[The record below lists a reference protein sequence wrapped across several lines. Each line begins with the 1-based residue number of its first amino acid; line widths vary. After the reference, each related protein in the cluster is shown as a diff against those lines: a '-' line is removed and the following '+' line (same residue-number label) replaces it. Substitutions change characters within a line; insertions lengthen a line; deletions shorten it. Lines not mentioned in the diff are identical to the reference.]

1 MKAFLKIVAK
11 DMLEKYGTDMSDIA
25 VVFPNKRASL
35 FLNSYL
41 AQLARKPIWTPT
53 YITISDLFRRHTD
66 LKVADPIKSI
76 CDLHKTFVKCTGI
89 DETLD
94 HFYGWGQLLLSDFD
108 DVDKNMV
115 DAKQIF
121 ANLSDIHELDD
132 VSYLTDYQ
140 KQMIKKFFSNFS
152 DDHNS
157 ELKKRFLQLWCHF
170 YDIYVEFNKRLTQQ
184 GLAYEGALYR
194 NVANNENITFR
205 HKKYLFVGFNMMQK
219 VELNLC
225 DRLMKQGK
233 AAFYWDY
240 DQYYMD
246 GNNEAG
252 HYIRQFLPYYPNELA
267 DYPQQEIYNNMTKN
281 KDITYISAPTENI
294 QARYVNTWLKENGRY
309 KMGRNVAIVL
319 SDESLLQSVIHS
331 LPPEVGS
338 VNITIGYPLQQTPF
352 YSLIQQLIQ
361 LQGIGHPKFSD
372 TYRLHY
378 VLIALRH
385 PYTRYISEK
394 YIDLQNKLN
403 EQKRFYPSREFL
415 SMDGD
420 EGLSLLFRNLEGTNA
435 PKGTDKERGTDKEK
449 DTASQDEYNKKL
461 ITYLLDVLRTIGIH
475 AKKLED
481 PLFHESLYRT
491 YTLLNRLQDLIMAGD
506 LQVDIITLERLIQQL
521 IQTTSIPFHGEPAEG
536 IQVMG
541 VLETRNLDF
550 DHILVLSCNEGKL
563 PKGVNDSSF
572 IPFTLRNAYGLTTV
586 ENKVAIFAY
595 YFHSMLQ
602 RAHDITLTYNNATE
616 DGQSGEMSR
625 FMLQMMVES
634 QHSIKRRTL
643 TAGQKPLR
651 PAYNEEQKTDEV
663 MAVLDDIKMITPT
676 FLNTYQRCQ
685 KQFYYKYV
693 KGLLEPDE
701 IDEDEVDNKIFGN
714 IFHRAAELFYYTFA
728 SKEDIA
734 VDDRGKQRLIHP
746 IVISAGDLDNALKD
760 SSLVYRLVDQ
770 AFREELFKVSS
781 SDYHPKYNG
790 LQLINKE
797 VIASYL
803 RQLITIDRR
812 QAPFTIIGMEIV
824 VSTTLG
830 VATARGEK
838 LFRIGGFID
847 RLDAVAANGNPS
859 AGGNLAERI
868 RVIDYK
874 TGRAQAT
881 HPKDIDEVFG
891 TTPQAM
897 NKHSDYYLQAI
908 LYSLIIKNDR
918 RFNPVQE
925 PVSPGLLFI
934 QNAGSEDY
942 DPTLKLGK
950 ELLSDVA
957 PLEAE
962 FTEHLRSL
970 LADIYNPAV
979 PLKPTEDKKRCIYCP
994 YAALCK

>member
-1 MKAFLKIVAK
+1 MRAFLKIVAK

-394 YIDLQNKLN
+394 YTDLQNKLN

-420 EGLSLLFRNLEGTNA
+420 EGLSLLFRDLEGTNA

-572 IPFTLRNAYGLTTV
+572 IPFTLRSAYGLTTV

-760 SSLVYRLVDQ
+760 TSLVYRLVDQ

-830 VATARGEK
+830 VATERGEK

-874 TGRAQAT
+874 TGRLQAT

-897 NKHSDYYLQAI
+897 NKHSNYYLQAI

-918 RFNPVQE
+918 RFNPAQE

-950 ELLSDVA
+950 ELLTDVA

-979 PLKPTEDKKRCIYCP
+979 PLKPTEDKKRCAYCP